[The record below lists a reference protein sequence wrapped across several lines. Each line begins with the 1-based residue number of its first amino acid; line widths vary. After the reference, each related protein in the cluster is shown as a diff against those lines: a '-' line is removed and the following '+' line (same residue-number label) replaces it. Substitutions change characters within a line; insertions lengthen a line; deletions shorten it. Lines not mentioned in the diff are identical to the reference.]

1 MHLDLDGILEVT
13 AQEKR
18 TGASRCITIANALHT
33 RSAAEIAAGQ
43 QRIRELYES
52 RGGSSDEGWETSA
65 DEDEAA
71 EHDDSEVVATEVTP
85 APLAGSP
92 ETRQL
97 LERSRRLLDQMHPED
112 REAAIELHEKIE
124 AAIDAGS
131 ASQLRSASEA
141 LEELLFFVEG
151 QH

>member
-1 MHLDLDGILEVT
+1 MG
-13 AQEKR
+13 
-18 TGASRCITIANALHT
+18 NA
-33 RSAAEIAAGQ
+33 E
-43 QRIRELYES
+43 
-52 RGGSSDEGWETSA
+52 DV
-65 DEDEAA
+65 DEAA
-71 EHDDSEVVATEVTP
+71 ENGDGEVVAPEATST
-85 APLAGSP
+85 PLAGSP

-131 ASQLRSASEA
+131 AGELQSASES

-151 QH
+151 H